1 MKNRSTEEVFKKKAP
16 SFLSPLE
23 AFLYWEKENP
33 NHLFLQQPING
44 KLIKY
49 TYGEAGKELRK
60 VALKLQSLGLE
71 KKSHIA
77 LLSKNC
83 AHWMMSDL
91 AIMMAGFVSVPIY
104 TSLTS
109 KAIYQVLTHSESKA
123 IIIGK
128 LDDYFSIKDGIPS
141 IPKIGIELYGI
152 QEEYSWENIIQS
164 ETSEITIK
172 FPKLSDI
179 HTIIYTSGTSGNPK
193 GVLHSVGNF
202 VNSLNTIQ
210 KIIKL
215 PSHPRLFSYLP
226 LVHVAER
233 IIWTYGLT
241 IGAQFSYPESLKTFA
256 KDLEKSQ
263 PHAFFGVP
271 RIWVKFQ
278 EIITSK
284 LSQKKLDWLLKTP
297 IIKHIVIAKLK
308 QKLGLKNSEIII
320 SGAAPISKDVLH
332 WFKTIDIEISQI
344 YGMTEDCCVSHFNTP
359 PQNKIGS
366 VGKALPGVK
375 TKITSEGEICIKNNC
390 LMKGYFKNPELTEK
404 IFDKDGYLKTGDKGV
419 YDSDGN
425 LTITGR
431 IKDQFKTD
439 KGKYIDP
446 SPIELELSKNTN
458 IEQVCIVGSGLPH
471 PIALIT
477 ISEIGNSNTSLEL
490 SNSIMNTINQ
500 LNSQLE
506 NHEKIKKGVVFKTH
520 WTIENNFL
528 TPTLKLKRNLIEL
541 DNEHNYLTWYHD
553 EKVVIFKNN

>member
-1 MKNRSTEEVFKKKAP
+1 MRKKSTKEVFKKKAP
-16 SFLSPLE
+16 PFLSPLE
-23 AFLYWEKENP
+23 AFLYWEKEIP

-60 VALKLQSLGLE
+60 VALQLQSLGLE

-104 TSLTS
+104 TSLTA

-128 LDDYFSIKDGIPS
+128 LDDYFSIKEGIPA

-152 QEEYSWENIIQS
+152 KEEYSWENIIQS

-297 IIKHIVIAKLK
+297 IIKDIVIAKLK

-359 PQNKIGS
+359 PYNKIGT

-375 TKITSEGEICIKNNC
+375 TKITNEGEICIKNNC
-390 LMKGYFKNPELTEK
+390 LMKGYFKNPELTAK

-419 YDSDGN
+419 YDLEGN

-471 PIALIT
+471 PIALVT
-477 ISEIGNSNTSLEL
+477 ISEIGNSNSSFKI

-500 LNSQLE
+500 LNHQLE
-506 NHEKIKKGVVFKTH
+506 NHEKIKKAVVFKTH

-541 DNEHNYLTWYHD
+541 DNERNYLTWYHD
-553 EKVVIFKNN
+553 EKAVIFK

>member
-1 MKNRSTEEVFKKKAP
+1 MIVQ
-16 SFLSPLE
+16 FLSPLE
-23 AFLYWEKENP
+23 AFLHWEKEIP
-33 NHLFLQQPING
+33 NHPFLLQPING
-44 KLIKY
+44 QLIKY
-49 TYGEAGKELRK
+49 SYKEAGIEIRK
-60 VALKLQSLGLE
+60 VALKLQSLGLAE
-71 KKSHIA
+71 KSHIA

-91 AIMMAGFVSVPIY
+91 AIMMAGFVSIPIY
-104 TSLTS
+104 TSLTAKS
-109 KAIYQVLTHSESKA
+109 IDQVLTHSESKA

-128 LDDYFSIKDGIPS
+128 LDDYSSIKEGITA

-152 QEEYSWENIIQS
+152 KEEYSWENIIQS
-164 ETSEITIK
+164 DASNITIK

-179 HTIIYTSGTSGNPK
+179 HTIIYTSGTSGEPK
-193 GVLHSVGNF
+193 GVVHSVENF
-202 VNSLNTIQ
+202 VNSLNTIH

-241 IGAQFSYPESLKTFA
+241 IGAQFSYPESLQTFA
-256 KDLEKSQ
+256 KDLENSQ

-278 EIITSK
+278 EIILSK
-284 LSQKKLDWLLKTP
+284 IPQRSLTLLLKTP
-297 IIKHIVIAKLK
+297 IIKNIAIAKLK

-320 SGAAPISKDVLH
+320 SGAAPISKDVMN
-332 WFKTIDIEISQI
+332 WFKTIDIEIFQI

-359 PQNKIGS
+359 PYNKIGT

-390 LMKGYFKNPELTEK
+390 LMKGYYKNPELTAK
-404 IFDKDGYLKTGDKGV
+404 TFDEEGYLKTGDKGE
-419 YDSDGN
+419 YDAEGN
-425 LTITGR
+425 LSITGR

-439 KGKYIDP
+439 KGKYISP
-446 SPIELELSKNTN
+446 SPIELEISKNPN
-458 IEQVCIVGSGLPH
+458 IEQVCLVGSGLPH
-471 PIALIT
+471 PIALVT
-477 ISEIGNSNTSLEL
+477 ISEIGNSNTSFVL
-490 SNSIMNTINQ
+490 SNSLIDTINQ
-500 LNSQLE
+500 LNNQLE
-506 NHEKIKKGVVFKTH
+506 RHEIIKKVIVFKNH

-541 DNEHNYLTWYHD
+541 DNQDNYLTWYHD
-553 EKVVIFKNN
+553 KEMVIFK

>member
-1 MKNRSTEEVFKKKAP
+1 MRKKSTKEVFKKKAP
-16 SFLSPLE
+16 PFLSPLE
-23 AFLYWEKENP
+23 AFLYWEKEIP

-60 VALKLQSLGLE
+60 VALQLQSLGLE

-104 TSLTS
+104 TSLTA

-128 LDDYFSIKDGIPS
+128 LDDYFSIKEGIPA

-297 IIKHIVIAKLK
+297 IIKDIVIAKLK

-359 PQNKIGS
+359 PYNKIGT

-375 TKITSEGEICIKNNC
+375 TKITNEGEICIKNNC
-390 LMKGYFKNPELTEK
+390 LMKGYFKNPELTAK

-419 YDSDGN
+419 YDLEGN

-471 PIALIT
+471 PIALVT
-477 ISEIGNSNTSLEL
+477 ISEIGNSNSSFKI

-500 LNSQLE
+500 LNNQLE
-506 NHEKIKKGVVFKTH
+506 NHEKIKKAVVFKTH

-541 DNEHNYLTWYHD
+541 DNERNYLTWYHD
-553 EKVVIFKNN
+553 EKSIIFK

>member
-1 MKNRSTEEVFKKKAP
+1 MRNKSAKEVFKKKAP

-23 AFLYWEKENP
+23 AFLYWEKEIP
-33 NHLFLQQPING
+33 NQLFLQQPING

-104 TSLTS
+104 TSLTA
-109 KAIYQVLTHSESKA
+109 KTIYQVLTHSESKA

-128 LDDYFSIKDGIPS
+128 LDDYFSIKEGIPA

-152 QEEYSWENIIQS
+152 KEEYSWENIIQS

-278 EIITSK
+278 EIITTK
-284 LSQKKLDWLLKTP
+284 IPQKKLDWLLKTP
-297 IIKHIVIAKLK
+297 IIKDIVIAKLK

-320 SGAAPISKDVLH
+320 SGAAPISKDVLY

-359 PQNKIGS
+359 PYNKIGT

-375 TKITSEGEICIKNNC
+375 TKITNEGEICIKNNC
-390 LMKGYFKNPELTEK
+390 LMKGYFKNPKLTEK
-404 IFDKDGYLKTGDKGV
+404 IFDQDGYLKTGDKGV
-419 YDSDGN
+419 YDSEGN

-458 IEQVCIVGSGLPH
+458 LEQVCIVGIGLPH
-471 PIALIT
+471 PIALVT
-477 ISEIGNSNTSLEL
+477 ISEIGNSNSSFKI

-500 LNSQLE
+500 LNNQLE
-506 NHEKIKKGVVFKTH
+506 NHEKIKKAVVFKTH

-541 DNEHNYLTWYHD
+541 DNHDNYLTWYNNK
-553 EKVVIFKNN
+553 EMVIFK